1 MSKPDN
7 KIKSLLS
14 YIQNVN
20 PPLYK
25 LIKNLGMQGTLM
37 SPTDNSGVTFLN
49 PSEKLTNELIK
60 MPKDNQIDK
69 VKYIS
74 ALFLQMYLDTPTK
87 FEEATDIPTGLFQK
101 LGVSGVDRNS
111 VSLSSGGTLTPNTTI
126 GNNIAVYNLEGK
138 LVPIDGESSAYTAD
152 EKPNLPAMTGGFD
165 YKNKGATRRSVFET
179 VLDCYCNCKNG
190 EHDGGNK
197 HQRDPAMELLVA
209 LALYFKKAN
218 PSLYDCITSLL
229 SNDTMSSL
237 AIVLQPYRDSSTY
250 ITDAEYAEF
259 AEKNTDASNTKYCYI
274 DNPSYVY
281 KAMMKNSAST
291 YSSSLKDIC
300 EARTNVIKNVNK
312 PTIVASMSKFFDN
325 LNKFK
330 LPELRKNVLQ
340 SSSKKLL
347 FCEAELRVIA
357 SIANDNSNG
366 SISHDELQNIY
377 KKYNLNEP
385 HILSSQNVINELNIA
400 YYYSAV
406 WAMLRSDAIF
416 YMAGISTMASAKTL
430 SSDHNAI
437 VNDKTIINFNDGFT
451 LVSDDAY
458 ANNSSNVALQMEAA
472 KDFK

>member
-1 MSKPDN
+1 MSKTDN
-7 KIKSLLS
+7 NKKSLLS

-20 PPLYK
+20 LPLHK

-37 SPTDNSGVTFLN
+37 NPTSNSGVTFLN
-49 PSEKLTNELIK
+49 PSKELTNELK
-60 MPKDNQIDK
+60 NVTPEEQA
-69 VKYIS
+69 KYVS
-74 ALFLQMYLDTPTK
+74 ALFLQMYLDKPTK

-101 LGVSGVDRNS
+101 LDVSKVDGNS
-111 VSLSSGGTLTPNTTI
+111 VHLSNGGKLTPKDTLGT
-126 GNNIAVYNLEGK
+126 NIAIYDLEDA
-138 LVPIDGESSAYTAD
+138 LVSVDGESSVYTAD
-152 EKPNLPAMTGGFD
+152 EKPKLPAMTGGFD
-165 YKNKGATRRSVFET
+165 YKNKGATRQSVFET
-179 VLDCYCNCKNG
+179 VLDCYCNCKKG

-209 LALYFKKAN
+209 LALYFKKVN

-250 ITDAEYAEF
+250 ITDAEYADF
-259 AEKNTDASNTKYCYI
+259 AEKNTDAANTKYCYI

-291 YSSSLKDIC
+291 YSSSLKTIC
-300 EARTNVIKNVNK
+300 DARSDVLKNVNK
-312 PTIVASMSKFFDN
+312 PTIVTVMGTFFDTI
-325 LNKFK
+325 KKVK
-330 LPELRKNVLQ
+330 LPNLRVNVLQ
-340 SSSKKLL
+340 SGSKKLL

-357 SIANDNSNG
+357 GIANDNSNG

-377 KKYNLNEP
+377 IKYNLNEP

-416 YMAGISTMASAKTL
+416 YMAGISTMALAKTL
-430 SSDHNAI
+430 SSDSNAI
-437 VNDKTIINFNDGFT
+437 VNDKTIINFHDGFT

-472 KDFK
+472 KDF